1 MVHRSRPRRSI
12 AKACWPAP
20 LLALAGC
27 AFSFPLP
34 PAPTEAE
41 REQIEATH
49 FHATVGIVATEEYAW
64 EAVALLESLRQTGLF
79 DRVEPV
85 QRLEN
90 PDLIARVRGAADYA
104 RPSTVSAG
112 TTMITLG
119 AFPTVAADEW
129 GNIFSFH
136 PARAPSA
143 GGGEAATPDAS
154 AGAEASAEGAAVQE
168 LPIDFRVRGAM
179 HIGWLAIFTGA
190 FSDRTWAPPPM
201 NHRYTEAL
209 AATICRHAPQIEAM
223 IAESRRHA
231 PGK

>member
-1 MVHRSRPRRSI
+1 MIHRSRPRRSI
-12 AKACWPAP
+12 AEACWLAP

-34 PAPTEAE
+34 PAPTEEE
-41 REQIEATH
+41 RAQVAATH

-90 PDLIARVRGAADYA
+90 PDLIARVRGAAEYA
-104 RPSTVSAG
+104 RPSAVSSG

-119 AFPTVAADEW
+119 AIPVVAADEW

-136 PARAPSA
+136 PARARSGA
-143 GGGEAATPDAS
+143 GGEAATPGAS
-154 AGAEASAEGAAVQE
+154 SGTESSAEVAAALEV
-168 LPIDFRVRGAM
+168 PIDFRVRGAM
-179 HIGWLAIFTGA
+179 HLGWLALFTGPLCG
-190 FSDRTWAPPPM
+190 RTWAPPPM
-201 NHRYTEAL
+201 THRYTEAL
-209 AATICRHAPQIEAM
+209 AAAICRQAPQIEAM
-223 IAESRRHA
+223 IAASRRREDA
-231 PGK
+231 K